1 MRQQWDEPILA
12 DRPWATKQQNNQE
25 RQEHPLSSL
34 LRYPS
39 LVVRPWVIPVGLF
52 LFSLLLRLLWIGR
65 PIVVDSVEWLRRGA
79 HFLLALQVGDWAN
92 TYGSAHPG
100 VTNQWLIAVGL
111 AGRAAFLGEPISTL
125 RFTVLPRD
133 AYPSLDYYIAARIPF
148 ALVTSL
154 CAVAIYLWASHIHGR
169 ETALI
174 AAMMLALEP
183 FWLGYNRVITT
194 DALQGNLMILSLLA
208 FLRYQDGHGRRWAII
223 SGVLGGLAIITKVPA
238 LILWP
243 VVASW
248 TVLGRWITDGGR
260 RRIDQR
266 WNGMWR
272 HPALALGVT
281 LAGWGVLAALTAIVF
296 WPALW
301 ADPVGVIHKMHTQI
315 MQVELG
321 ERHQFFLGQTVDAP
335 GPTFYP
341 LALLFRTS
349 PVTLLAALST
359 VVIMVSPAARRQ
371 IHRPPLVAS
380 WLIFLAAWMVGL
392 TMAETKFDRYLIPA
406 YPALALIAATGI
418 HTLVR
423 CLSPIAHHSSL
434 LTHRSSAITL
444 LLLTIAQAAFLL
456 PVFPDLQAFYNP
468 LAGGASIARQVL
480 MIGNGE
486 GLDRAGRWLS
496 AQDGS
501 AHQMTAAWYPSV
513 LDPYFAGRTIELN
526 QQLPDG
532 FWPWAMAHHVVLYV
546 NQVQRS
552 LPTPQI
558 VRYFQEQ
565 PAEFTAK
572 LAGIDYAWVYP
583 GPIVPPGPLPA
594 SIIPLDAVFEGQ
606 LKLLGWEPPADPLL
620 AGHGNLRLYWEV
632 LKLPI
637 PDLNVF
643 VGLRDRAGRIWGR
656 HDRPPVDSF
665 LPLDRWLPGMRIRDA
680 QAVSAFPGTPPGT
693 YELEI
698 ALFSPSLGRNLT
710 ITAGDGT
717 PLGDRLK
724 LGQVTIGPEP
734 APADPRRLEIRQ
746 RLDLATE
753 ELTLLGLSYETEE
766 LPDGAPWP
774 LVLWWQATAPSPQ
787 AFKVRLIL
795 QDAEGRTWERPSIHP
810 VGGAYPPERWPFRAV
825 VRDVW
830 DALLPPGLSDGIY
843 QAFVVIQDAAGK
855 EAARALA
862 GTIRVRGRPHT
873 SAIPPMQA
881 RLNANLGGQ
890 VTLLGYD
897 LSDED
902 GRPTRH
908 WEAGKTY
915 LVTLYWQSLATWDV
929 PYVGFVHMLD
939 ANHSIITQRDQ
950 VPGEGEAPTTSWLP
964 GEVLADRYRLTVPP
978 DLPTGVYLLEA
989 GLYRP
994 DLFKRLPLLDATG
1007 NPTADHVILGEITVG
1022 EMP

>member
-1 MRQQWDEPILA
+1 MSPVARQ
-12 DRPWATKQQNNQE
+12 WAT
-25 RQEHPLSSL
+25 P
-34 LRYPS
+34 
-39 LVVRPWVIPVGLF
+39 IGLF
-52 LFSLLLRLLWIGR
+52 LASLLLRLLWIGQ

-79 HFLLALQVGDWAN
+79 RFLLALQASDWAN

-100 VTNQWLIAVGL
+100 VTNLWLIAAGL
-111 AGRAAFLGEPISTL
+111 AGRAVILGEPISTL
-125 RFTVLPRD
+125 KITVLPRD

-154 CAVAIYLWASHIHGR
+154 CAVAIYLWTSRVHGR
-169 ETALI
+169 EIALTA
-174 AAMMLALEP
+174 AVMLALEP

-194 DALQGNLMILSLLA
+194 DALQGNLMALSLLA

-223 SGVLGGLAIITKVPA
+223 SGALGGLAITTKLPA

-243 VVASW
+243 VVTGWA
-248 TVLGRWITDGGR
+248 VLGRWTMDHGPRTTDHGR
-260 RRIDQR
+260 
-266 WNGMWR
+266 WV
-272 HPALALGVT
+272 ALGAA
-281 LAGWGVLAALTAIVF
+281 LAGWGALAMLTAVVL

-301 ADPVGVIHKMHTQI
+301 ADPAGVMQKMSAQI
-315 MQVELG
+315 RQVELG

-349 PVTLLAALST
+349 PVTLLAALGT
-359 VVIMVSPAARRQ
+359 AMAMAVPIARQ
-371 IHRPPLVAS
+371 QLGRPRLVAS
-380 WLIFLAAWMVGL
+380 WLIFLAALMAGL

-423 CLSPIAHHSSL
+423 GLSSIAHRPRSL
-434 LTHRSSAITL
+434 LTRHSSAIARL
-444 LLLTIAQAAFLL
+444 LLAIAQAAFLL
-456 PVFPDLQAFYNP
+456 PVFPDLQAFYSP
-468 LAGGASIARQVL
+468 LAGGAPLARQIL

-486 GLDRAGRWLS
+486 GLDQAGRWLS

-501 AHQMTAAWYPSV
+501 AHQMAAAWYPSV
-513 LDPYFAGRTIELN
+513 LAPYFAGRTIELN

-552 LPTPQI
+552 LPTPQV

-583 GPIVPPGPLPA
+583 GPIVPPGPLPT
-594 SIIPLDAVFEGQ
+594 STIPLDAVFEGQ
-606 LKLLGWEPPADPLL
+606 VRLLGWEPPADPLP
-620 AGHGNLRLYWEV
+620 AREGPDPARGNLRLYWEV
-632 LKLPI
+632 LKPPI
-637 PDLNVF
+637 SDLSVF
-643 VGLRDRAGRIWGR
+643 VGLRDSAGHVWGR
-656 HDRPPVDSF
+656 HDQPPVDGF

-698 ALFSPSLGRNLT
+698 ALFSPSRGRNLT

-717 PLGDRLK
+717 PLGDHLRL
-724 LGQVTIGPEP
+724 GRVTIGPEP
-734 APADPRRLEIRQ
+734 VPADPRRLEIRR
-746 RLDLATE
+746 RLDLAAGE
-753 ELTLLGLSYETEE
+753 ITLLGLSYEADE

-774 LVLWWQATAPSPQ
+774 LVLWWQATATPSQ
-787 AFKVRLIL
+787 TFSVRLIL
-795 QDAEGRTWERPSIHP
+795 QDAQGQVWERPSTHP
-810 VGGAYPPERWPFRAV
+810 VGGAYPPERWPPRAV

-830 DALLPPGLSDGIY
+830 DALLPPGLPDGLY

-873 SAIPPMQA
+873 SVIPPMQA
-881 RLNANLGGQ
+881 RLDANLGGQ

-897 LSDED
+897 LTDEA
-902 GRPTRH
+902 GRPTRR
-908 WEAGKTY
+908 WRAGETY
-915 LVTLYWQSLATWDV
+915 LVTLYWQPLKTWEV
-929 PYVGFVHMLD
+929 PHVGFVHLLD
-939 ANHSIITQRDQ
+939 ADHSVIAQRDQ
-950 VPGEGEAPTTSWLP
+950 VPGEGQFPTTGWLP

-978 DLPTGVYLLEA
+978 DLPAGVYLLEA

-994 DLFKRLPLLDATG
+994 DSLKRLPVLDATG
-1007 NPTADHVILGEITVG
+1007 NPTADHVMLGEITVG
-1022 EMP
+1022 ETP